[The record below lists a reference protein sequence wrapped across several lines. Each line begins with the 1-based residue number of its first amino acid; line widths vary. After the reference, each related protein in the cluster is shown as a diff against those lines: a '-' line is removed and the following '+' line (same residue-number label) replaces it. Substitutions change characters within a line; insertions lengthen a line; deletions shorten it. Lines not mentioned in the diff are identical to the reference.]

1 MTGTL
6 LDGSSR
12 GTGPEIAARALALNP
27 ADPNIIYATSFNE
40 QGVFE
45 IDISTGDRTIISTA
59 GGGLSGQ
66 VVGAGTAIGAP
77 LGIHVD
83 TDGSLLIADLSTG
96 GGAIV
101 RVDPATGDRTLIT
114 AADNA
119 AQTPLDENGD
129 PLAFGPF
136 GVGVANGEIFGA
148 AGTGLFQVCLLY
160 TSPSP
165 RDRG

>member
-1 MTGTL
+1 MYK
-6 LDGSSR
+6 R
-12 GTGPEIAARALALNP
+12 
-27 ADPNIIYATSFNE
+27 
-40 QGVFE
+40 Q
-45 IDISTGDRTIISTA
+45 
-59 GGGLSGQ
+59 
-66 VVGAGTAIGAP
+66 P

-119 AQTPLDENGD
+119 AQTPLDADGN

-148 AGTGLFQVCLLY
+148 AGTGLFQVDADTGVRTLIGELDGGALFAVLERDA
-160 TSPSP
+160 TSVFVSNFGAPQGIEIVDLTDGSRTVLSNATNGGTAP
-165 RDRG
+165 PE